1 MVPGTVMVG
10 SLILPRAGGPGRVM
24 RCGKIRK
31 LGMAKFGGT
40 GEAETNSPRPEPAW
54 YRNQTNTQNWEWWPQ
69 APRKVYKD
77 TFKPTAAFHS
87 VVASEWT
94 RGTDTVS
101 KAAVLK
107 ALSDGADFKGNLL
120 ILHSPEQICELRDL
134 WKSLS
139 CERSLTV
146 VAPQTSTE
154 VFEGTVAKVTVR
166 RTKSATSLEH
176 VVLWAPGVFFITGK
190 NARSEAILWRDPS
203 KDEGQA
209 PYLRRIRTKAQERRQ
224 GVKFRAGGGKDLGLV
239 KLPSDT
245 PPQKPGVFQA
255 T

>member
-1 MVPGTVMVG
+1 MWEDSETWDGQ
-10 SLILPRAGGPGRVM
+10 IWWNGRN
-24 RCGKIRK
+24 RN
-31 LGMAKFGGT
+31 KFPKT
-40 GEAETNSPRPEPAW
+40 RTNAW
-54 YRNQTNTQNWEWWPQ
+54 YTNQTNTQNWEWWPQ
-69 APRKVYKD
+69 APRKVYNKD

-87 VVASEWT
+87 VVASEWI
-94 RGTDTVS
+94 RGTETVS

-166 RTKSATSLEH
+166 RNKSATSLEH
-176 VVLWAPGVFFITGK
+176 VVLWAPGPKDDCTWPKPAVK
-190 NARSEAILWRDPS
+190 NDFAKFVSAP
-203 KDEGQA
+203 QA
-209 PYLRRIRTKAQERRQ
+209 YRNRFLNQ
-224 GVKFRAGGGKDLGLV
+224 GESDSPAKLAKEVASRGGGNSSFAVHRREPVLELRQELV
-239 KLPSDT
+239 SFNR
-245 PPQKPGVFQA
+245 VR
-255 T
+255 